1 MQTRPVM
8 ILSSSLLLGALVL
21 PVGAETTGE
30 RALLNRSDVRVTA
43 PTVRAAP
50 EGKIDGEQALL
61 NRPAAHETAVASR
74 PGAIPRVSSADH
86 NQVSGER
93 ALQGHV
99 DPALRP
105 RSESGHK

>member
-1 MQTRPVM
+1 MTSRRMQTRPVM
-8 ILSSSLLLGALVL
+8 ILASSLLLGALV
-21 PVGAETTGE
+21 PRVGAETTEE

-43 PTVRAAP
+43 PTVQAPP
-50 EGKIDGEQALL
+50 EGKIDGKEALR

-74 PGAIPRVSSADH
+74 RGAIPRVSSADH

-93 ALQGHV
+93 ALLGHA

-105 RSESGHK
+105 R